1 MPTPAMPSFGYPVD
15 GNRKQLFM
23 DLSIQ
28 PTKTDIMYVYVRSMK
43 RLLLIL
49 FAVISGQA
57 ALAQNVTVK
66 GVVSAGDTSL
76 AAVTVQ
82 VKGTNVATQTDV
94 DGSYTI
100 SAPAK
105 GTLVFTSVGFAAMEI
120 PVNN

>member
-1 MPTPAMPSFGYPVD
+1 MLTGCMPVMPSFGYPLD
-15 GNRKQLFM
+15 GNRKLLSM
-23 DLSIQ
+23 SSSIQ

-66 GVVSAGDTSL
+66 GVVSAGDTAL

-82 VKGTNVATQTDV
+82 LKGSNIATQTDV
-94 DGSYTI
+94 DGSFSI
-100 SAPAK
+100 SVP
-105 GTLVFTSVGFAAMEI
+105 GNGVLIFTYRSC
-120 PVNN
+120 

>member
-1 MPTPAMPSFGYPVD
+1 MPFPAKPSFGYPLD
-15 GNRKQLFM
+15 GNRKLLLM
-23 DLSIQ
+23 SSSIQ

-66 GVVSAGDTSL
+66 GVVNAGDTGL

-82 VKGTNVATQTDV
+82 QKGGTLGTQTGS
-94 DGSYTI
+94 DGSFTI
-100 SAPAK
+100 TVPGNSV
-105 GTLVFTSVGFAAMEI
+105 LVFT
-120 PVNN
+120 